1 LTGKSILRDSTMN
14 KKAWRFKAA
23 GLNSTALKLFIVL
36 FAPLISEGI
45 FSSESEPGQLNVD
58 EPVHLAGEFARLDDI
73 TMYYEVTGNGEPVIM
88 IHGIFG
94 DHTRWTQQAVPL
106 SSEFKV
112 ITPDSRGR
120 GRTSD
125 GEGPLSYGR
134 MAADMVG
141 LMDHLGIRKAHMI
154 GHSEGGGIVLHA
166 LVDYPDRVASA
177 VLIGT
182 FYNVNNKPA
191 AFQQRSGTIMDKLAR
206 DLPLTEE
213 EQKEVIEGPFAYFKQ
228 SLLSQA
234 PDPSRF
240 SVVMAKMHSSFTT
253 QPTYTLDVLRTINRP
268 VLVVKAGNDAL
279 VPALVFDDLASSI
292 PNAEVAEFPQA
303 GHMVM
308 VEQADEINQSVKDF
322 IRRHPIEI
330 SRN

>member
-1 LTGKSILRDSTMN
+1 MN
-14 KKAWRFKAA
+14 RKAWYLKAV
-23 GLNSTALKLFIVL
+23 GVTGPTLKVLIYLFT
-36 FAPLISEGI
+36 FLISDGLL
-45 FSSESEPGQLNVD
+45 SSESESGQLNVD
-58 EPVHLAGEFARLDDI
+58 EPVHLAGEYIRVDDI
-73 TMYYEVTGNGEPVIM
+73 TMYYEASGNGEPIIM
-88 IHGIFG
+88 VHGIFG
-94 DHTRWTQQAVPL
+94 DHTRWAQQSVPL
-106 SSEFKV
+106 SAEFKV

-134 MAADMVG
+134 MAADMIG
-141 LMDHLGIRKAHMI
+141 LLDHLGIQKAHMI

-177 VLIGT
+177 VLIGA

-191 AFQQRSGTIMDKLAR
+191 AFQQRSGNIMNKLAR

-213 EQKEVIEGPFAYFKQ
+213 EQKEVIEGPFAYFQK

-234 PDPSRF
+234 QDPSRF
-240 SVVMAKMHSSFTT
+240 SVVMAKMHASFTT
-253 QPTYTLDVLRTINRP
+253 QPTYTLDVLRTIQRP

-279 VPALVFDDLASSI
+279 VPVQVFDELASSI
-292 PNAEVAEFPQA
+292 PNAEVAEFPQ
-303 GHMVM
+303 GSHMVM